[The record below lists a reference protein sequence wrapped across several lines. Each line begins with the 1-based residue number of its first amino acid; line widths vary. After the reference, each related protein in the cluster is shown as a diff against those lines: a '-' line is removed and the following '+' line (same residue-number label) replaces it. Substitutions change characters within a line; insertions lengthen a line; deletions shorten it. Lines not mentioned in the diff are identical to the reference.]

1 MGGAGIMKFILTLL
15 VLVNLLYA
23 EGGHYKAYAP
33 WETDSVFVA
42 WLIKRYVDKE
52 AVFSSVPKSEKIEKK
67 YAINTA
73 NSRMRRSARFT
84 AFEEAARIYKI
95 NNRCV
100 EKLRPIIRILEMTPW
115 RKEGNIRAL
124 RFEQAIVPL
133 FPSKTGEH
141 SLEKV
146 FAYIDNYCKDSE

>member
-1 MGGAGIMKFILTLL
+1 MGRVNIMKFLLPLLILI
-15 VLVNLLYA
+15 NLLYA
-23 EGGHYKAYAP
+23 EGGHYKAYMP
-33 WETDSVFVA
+33 WETDSIFVA

-52 AVFSSVPKSEKIEKK
+52 AVFSTVPKSEKIAKK

-95 NNRCV
+95 DNKCV

-115 RKEGNIRAL
+115 RKEGDMHAL
-124 RFEQAIVPL
+124 HFEQGIVPL
-133 FPSKTGEH
+133 LPTKAGEH
-141 SLEKV
+141 SLNKV
-146 FAYIDNYCKDSE
+146 FTYIDNYCKGVK